1 VIRAGFS
8 HQDRTVEVEEI
19 EKILKHQIEY
29 PALIEEQPGEK
40 EKIDLMVNLMKE
52 AI

>member
-1 VIRAGFS
+1 MIRAGFS
-8 HQDRTVEVEEI
+8 HQDRAVEVEEI
-19 EKILKHQIEY
+19 EKILKHQIDY
-29 PALIEEQPGEK
+29 PALIKEQPEEK